1 MEAKLFTS
9 KPGEAVVH
17 WTVEAEN
24 VDSLTLAVGRLMGW
38 LQTNEFHEHDGFG
51 NAGRGSVAL
60 PAFVKESS
68 PSASADVP
76 QCKFCDGDVWDN
88 RENKRS
94 ENGPDFKCKKKQ
106 GCGAAAWINEDGSL
120 FWKK

>member
-1 MEAKLFTS
+1 MEAKLFTI

-17 WTVEAEN
+17 WTVEGET

-51 NAGRGSVAL
+51 NAGRAPVAAQGASSA
-60 PAFVKESS
+60 PAK
-68 PSASADVP
+68 ASDVP

-106 GCGAAAWINEDGSL
+106 GCGAAAWIQDDGSL